1 MLKLLPLLYC
11 WYRMG
16 AFTRLWAAPG
26 ATNEN
31 FHAMRRAT
39 RTAFFIMLGF
49 SLLGFIGPALLPV
62 LRHSEGAQTFST
74 ITVIAGFALSLMFDI
89 KAELLRQRGRGEK
102 RFSIYL
108 PPAWL
113 KKSERFA
120 LGVKKFLK
128 ARSDLMT
135 PEKLAL
141 VQGVRREYKM
151 ALRNPDKAALE
162 ELEKKVL
169 KTCESAVPASH
180 DSPLKENV
188 EVIVVA
194 IIVALGIR
202 AYYLQPFKIPTA
214 SMQPTLN
221 GIIGTAMQD
230 GEEKPNILTQ
240 AWQYVWNGRN
250 YVECRVPEEW
260 GEVSLTHFQ
269 QTSRANFFTFTTLTF
284 SNGKTL
290 TAYCPARQ
298 FFSPHAPPDHTGIG
312 VNMSVMSAVGRGVT
326 TDDNPTPVPFAAPQT
341 DAAGRPL
348 VDKNGNSVLGPVK
361 LKGGDLIAKGYIE
374 SGDQLLVDKL
384 SYHFRSPRR
393 DEVFVFSTRD
403 IEMRDASGRQLP
415 PQHYIKR
422 LVALPGDQVAL
433 ESPRLLVNGEVTT
446 APGSGKVMASPKG
459 YTSNLGRPTRFAQ
472 ARSTGPVVDLVYPKP
487 GYTAL
492 GDNSANSEDSRY
504 WGPVW
509 ERNLVGPAMFVYWP
523 FANHWGLIP

>member
-16 AFTRLWAAPG
+16 AFTRQWAAPG
-26 ATNEN
+26 ASDED
-31 FHAMRRAT
+31 FRAMHRAT
-39 RTAFFIMLGF
+39 KTAFWIMLAF
-49 SLLGFIGPALLPV
+49 SLLGFLGPALLPS

-74 ITVIAGFALSLMFDI
+74 VTLIIGFALSLVFDI
-89 KAELLRQRGRGEK
+89 KAELLRQRGKGEK
-102 RFSIYL
+102 RQSIYF

-113 KKSERFA
+113 KKSERFSK
-120 LGVKKFLK
+120 GVEKFL
-128 ARSDLMT
+128 AYQRDLM
-135 PEKLAL
+135 PEPKLAAVL
-141 VQGVRREYKM
+141 AAKEEYDQ
-151 ALRNPDKAALE
+151 ALRNPDKASLE
-162 ELEKKVL
+162 EQEKKVL
-169 KTCESAVPASH
+169 KVCEVAVPEYNA
-180 DSPLKENV
+180 SPLKENV

-221 GIIGTAMQD
+221 GIIGTPMED
-230 GEEKPNILTQ
+230 KEDKPNIITQ

-260 GEVSLTHFQ
+260 GEVQLTHFQ
-269 QTSRANFFTFTTLTF
+269 QTSRANFFTFTTLHF
-284 SNGKTL
+284 SNGEKL
-290 TAYCPARQ
+290 TKYCPARQ
-298 FFSPHAPPDHTGIG
+298 LFAGPQFSGIC
-312 VNMSVMSAVGRGVT
+312 VNLGVT
-326 TDDNPTPVPFAAPQT
+326 ARAGGASTDDNPQPVPFGDMRPHPVT
-341 DAAGRPL
+341 GRPYI
-348 VDKNGNSVLGPVK
+348 DPNPVK

-374 SGDQLLVDKL
+374 SGDQLLVDKF

-403 IEMRDASGRQLP
+403 IPKLVFDADGKPRA

-422 LVALPGDQVAL
+422 LVALPGDQVAI
-433 ESPRLLVNGEVTT
+433 EYPKLLVNGAVVT
-446 APGSGKVMASPKG
+446 APGSSKVMSKENGYGG
-459 YTSNLGRPTRFAQ
+459 YTDQFQGAASHST
-472 ARSTGPVVDLVYPKP
+472 ARAAGPGVDLVFPKP